1 MFKRILNIVKGP
13 KVKPKPKPKPKPKQ
27 KPKPKPKKK
36 TQAGAQSR
44 KGGSTRQIKGFKDI
58 TKGEKV
64 ALGVGAAGSGAL
76 LGLKLKEDKS
86 VRAGGMKQGQ
96 SPKGGTAPKKKSK
109 TSKKLPDARDKAK
122 TRPQAK
128 PGKFVKYSKGFARDS
143 KGNKIKTGRDTEAF
157 KKRMRERKMGGGK

>member
-1 MFKRILNIVKGP
+1 MRILRKFFKP
-13 KVKPKPKPKPKPKQ
+13 KKPKPKPK

-76 LGLKLKEDKS
+76 LGLKLKQGKD

-96 SPKGGTAPKKKSK
+96 SPKGGTAPKKKPAQSTK
-109 TSKKLPDARDKAK
+109 SVQSGPKKKKKLKNLDD
-122 TRPQAK
+122 
-128 PGKFVKYSKGFARDS
+128 KFVKTNFGFLKDKKGKRVKRLSK
-143 KGNKIKTGRDTEAF
+143 EELM
-157 KKRMRERKMGGGK
+157 KRRKAQR